1 MHMTTHPT
9 RLLTAGLA
17 MLAAL
22 CGAPA
27 AHAQPDYP
35 AKAVRIIIGTPP
47 GDSADASARS
57 LATQLARQTGQ
68 PFFVNNKP
76 GAHGII
82 AAESAK
88 NATPDG
94 YTLLQVG
101 NSTVTTAL
109 MQKAAG
115 YDAIKDLAPVAN
127 VATTPMV
134 FLLNPVIKANSIAE
148 LIAYAKPRPGEL
160 EYASAGRGSLGHLTN
175 ELFNQMAG
183 LKMVYVPYQGS
194 SQATNAVLAGEVKVV
209 ITTPSDAINAFVATG
224 KLRMLGV
231 SSPQRSP
238 LLPAVPA
245 IAETLPQFGVN
256 AWFGL
261 AAPAGTPP
269 AVIARLNEAVNKAVS
284 EPAMQEKLKRLGMTP
299 APGTPAAF
307 ADTIRN
313 DQQIWIKVMQQAGL
327 SPE

>member
-1 MHMTTHPT
+1 MISRRH
-9 RLLTAGLA
+9 LVASA
-17 MLAAL
+17 ALAAL
-22 CGAPA
+22 PFGTARADSFPGKPIRIVVPFA
-27 AHAQPDYP
+27 AG
-35 AKAVRIIIGTPP
+35 GT
-47 GDSADASARS
+47 GDLLCRTMQEP
-57 LATQLARQTGQ
+57 LQRFLGQ
-68 PFFVNNKP
+68 PVIVENRL
-76 GAHGII
+76 GASGSVGTQHV
-82 AAESAK
+82 K
-88 NATPDG
+88 NAAADG

-115 YDAIKDLAPVAN
+115 YDAIRDLAAVAN
-127 VATTPMV
+127 IATTPMV
-134 FLLNPVIKANSIAE
+134 FLLNPVIKADSIAE

-238 LLPAVPA
+238 LLPGVPA
-245 IAETLPQFGVN
+245 IAETLPGFGVN

-269 AVIARLNEAVNKAVS
+269 AVLARLNEAVNKAVS

-299 APGTPAAF
+299 APGTSAAF
-307 ADTIRN
+307 AQTIRS